1 MGKALNLV
9 QEPARDVPA
18 SDSPAT
24 ARVPVPRSR
33 YGAALIVD
41 DEPMIRKLAVCL
53 LPKHGLPV
61 LEAGNGRE
69 AIDRLARDGAEV
81 RAVLLDMAMPEMS
94 GDVALPI
101 IRQLRP
107 DIRVI
112 VSSGFHDRDVEQR
125 FRHIAARSFLPKPY
139 TRGKLLAELVPAVS
153 LS

>member
-1 MGKALNLV
+1 MGTASNLV

-53 LPKHGLPV
+53 LRKHGLPV

-69 AIDRLARDGAEV
+69 ASAEV

-112 VSSGFHDRDVEQR
+112 VSIGFHDRDVEQR

-139 TRGKLLAELVPAVS
+139 TRGKLLAELLPAVS